1 MTLLRNGRNGVNY
14 KENQHYVNKYGQQL
28 KHFMIEKFGLDEYKI
43 WCKLNAFKYQS
54 RAGKKE
60 GNSTLKDLNKRDDYI
75 NEVYEEEYKRQ
86 EITEY
91 LRALANE
98 FEFWEGK

>member
-1 MTLLRNGRNGVNY
+1 MNY
-14 KENQHYVNKYGQQL
+14 KENRHYVNKHGQQL
-28 KHFMIEKFGLDEYKI
+28 KHFMIETFGIENYKI
-43 WCKLNAFKYQS
+43 WCELNAFKYQS

-75 NEVYEEEYKRQ
+75 NEVHEEEYLRQ
-86 EITEY
+86 GLTEH
-91 LRALANE
+91 LRELANE

>member
-1 MTLLRNGRNGVNY
+1 MNY
-14 KENQHYVNKYGQQL
+14 RENQHYVNKYGQQL
-28 KHFMIEKFGLDEYKI
+28 KHFMIEKFSLEEYKT

-60 GNSTLKDLNKRDDYI
+60 GNSFLKDLNKRDDYI
-75 NEVYEEEYKRQ
+75 NEVFETETMRQ
-86 EITEY
+86 FLTED
-91 LRALANE
+91 LRDLANE

>member
-1 MTLLRNGRNGVNY
+1 MNY

>member
-1 MTLLRNGRNGVNY
+1 MNY
-14 KENQHYVNKYGQQL
+14 KDNKHYVNNHGQQL
-28 KHFMIEKFGLDEYKI
+28 KDFMIKKFGLEQYKI

-75 NEVYEEEYKRQ
+75 NEVHEEEYLRQ
-86 EITEY
+86 ELTEQ

-98 FEFWEGK
+98 FEFWKG

>member
-1 MTLLRNGRNGVNY
+1 MNP
-14 KENQHYVNKYGQQL
+14 KENLHYVNKYGQQL
-28 KHFMIEKFGLDEYKI
+28 KHFMIEKFGIEEYKI
-43 WCKLNAFKYQS
+43 WCKLNAFKYQA

-75 NEVYEEEYKRQ
+75 NEVFETETMRQ
-86 EITEY
+86 FLTED
-91 LRALANE
+91 LRDLANE

>member
-1 MTLLRNGRNGVNY
+1 MNF
-14 KENQHYVNKYGQQL
+14 KENQHYINKHGQQL
-28 KHFMIEKFGLDEYKI
+28 KHFMIEKFGVEKYKI
-43 WCKLNAFKYQS
+43 WCELNAFKYQS

-86 EITEY
+86 ELTEH

-98 FEFWEGK
+98 FEFWKGEE